1 MKALLKACL
10 TTALV
15 SLMGSAF
22 AQASPVGLWKTID
35 DDTNQEKS
43 FVRIVEVS
51 GTLSGKI
58 EKILDATKQDSTCD
72 KCTDGRKNQKVLGMT
87 IIENVKK
94 AAGDKCD
101 LRNTDLRGLDL
112 RGLDAAG
119 LDFSGCYFDYI
130 SHCLLIHSDNQHWH
144 IPEHCIYRIRLC
156 PKNLRLLLNQMA
168 QLHLLRCYLV

>member
-58 EKILDATKQDSTCD
+58 EKILDATKQDSTCE

-94 AAGDKCD
+94 AAGEEHWDSGTILDPNNGKTYKVRLTPKD
-101 LRNTDLRGLDL
+101 GGKVLEVRGFIGPFYRN
-112 RGLDAAG
+112 
-119 LDFSGCYFDYI
+119 
-130 SHCLLIHSDNQHWH
+130 QKW
-144 IPEHCIYRIRLC
+144 
-156 PKNLRLLLNQMA
+156 LRLE
-168 QLHLLRCYLV
+168 

>member
-58 EKILDATKQDSTCD
+58 EKILDATKQDSTCE
-72 KCTDGRKNQKVLGMT
+72 KCTDSRKNQKVLGMT

-94 AAGDKCD
+94 AAGEEHWDSGTILDPNNGKTYKVRLTPKD
-101 LRNTDLRGLDL
+101 GGKVLEVRGFIGPFYRN
-112 RGLDAAG
+112 
-119 LDFSGCYFDYI
+119 
-130 SHCLLIHSDNQHWH
+130 QKW
-144 IPEHCIYRIRLC
+144 
-156 PKNLRLLLNQMA
+156 LRLE
-168 QLHLLRCYLV
+168 

>member
-58 EKILDATKQDSTCD
+58 EKILDATKQDSTCE

-94 AAGDKCD
+94 AAGEEHWDGGTILDPNNGKTYKVRLTPKD
-101 LRNTDLRGLDL
+101 GGKVLEVRGFIGPFYRN
-112 RGLDAAG
+112 
-119 LDFSGCYFDYI
+119 
-130 SHCLLIHSDNQHWH
+130 QKW
-144 IPEHCIYRIRLC
+144 
-156 PKNLRLLLNQMA
+156 LRLE
-168 QLHLLRCYLV
+168 

>member
-43 FVRIVEVS
+43 FVRIVEAS

-58 EKILDATKQDSTCD
+58 EKILDASKQDSTCE

-94 AAGDKCD
+94 AAGEEHWDGGTILDPNNGKTYKVRLTPKD
-101 LRNTDLRGLDL
+101 GGKVLEVRGFIGPFYRN
-112 RGLDAAG
+112 
-119 LDFSGCYFDYI
+119 
-130 SHCLLIHSDNQHWH
+130 QKW
-144 IPEHCIYRIRLC
+144 
-156 PKNLRLLLNQMA
+156 LRLE
-168 QLHLLRCYLV
+168 

>member
-58 EKILDATKQDSTCD
+58 EKILDATKQDSTCE
-72 KCTDGRKNQKVLGMT
+72 KCTDSRKNQKVLGMT

-94 AAGDKCD
+94 AAGEEHWDGGTILDPNNGKTYKVRLTPKD
-101 LRNTDLRGLDL
+101 GGKVLEVRGFIGPFYRN
-112 RGLDAAG
+112 
-119 LDFSGCYFDYI
+119 
-130 SHCLLIHSDNQHWH
+130 QKW
-144 IPEHCIYRIRLC
+144 
-156 PKNLRLLLNQMA
+156 LRLE
-168 QLHLLRCYLV
+168 